1 MEINNIK
8 NDSSQSWGLFFLSK
22 RNKKLV
28 KIHFCFLLRSIF
40 CFFDCLCDLI
50 VKKTQK
56 TCRKRIVKLKSSYS
70 CHILK
75 HVINKVFIVIRRVLH
90 MQGSR
95 SDYERLSERIR
106 QHEALITQL
115 MSIIAATNGKVSD
128 LSKSST
134 ETYSEK
140 AHLNV

>member
-1 MEINNIK
+1 
-8 NDSSQSWGLFFLSK
+8 
-22 RNKKLV
+22 
-28 KIHFCFLLRSIF
+28 
-40 CFFDCLCDLI
+40 
-50 VKKTQK
+50 
-56 TCRKRIVKLKSSYS
+56 
-70 CHILK
+70 
-75 HVINKVFIVIRRVLH
+75 